1 MSVDSEVELVA
12 EGKGA
17 GKRRAVEMGDQK
29 TVEARKT
36 VAKQGTSSPAAAQ
49 PPAKKKWTGI
59 ERLEVLATKEEETTQ
74 KMLDLKKVKAQGVTE
89 RALAK
94 IKASAEIKIQ
104 RERMRA
110 ELTAKKLDHEFQ
122 LRMAQI
128 NHVPPAQPYFGAS
141 TSTISA
147 GNSMHGTSSSGWSG
161 AGSATP
167 SMYSGDFDFD
177 DSSSLY
183 SSLNLSDG
191 TVQLPPDSTTD
202 GS

>member
-49 PPAKKKWTGI
+49 PPAKKKQTGI

-104 RERMRA
+104 RE
-110 ELTAKKLDHEFQ
+110 
-122 LRMAQI
+122 
-128 NHVPPAQPYFGAS
+128 
-141 TSTISA
+141 
-147 GNSMHGTSSSGWSG
+147 
-161 AGSATP
+161 
-167 SMYSGDFDFD
+167 
-177 DSSSLY
+177 
-183 SSLNLSDG
+183 
-191 TVQLPPDSTTD
+191 
-202 GS
+202 